1 MQNTTCRD
9 LEDLHIELSGLS
21 NMLISLSISFNV
33 GYDRITDDRMADVLN
48 SISCHV
54 NRIADD
60 ICRIADDMAKA
71 EHRKGEQN
79 HAN

>member
-9 LEDLHIELSGLS
+9 LEDLHIELSGVS

-33 GYDRITDDRMADVLN
+33 GYDRIPDDRMADVLN
-48 SISCHV
+48 SISCHI

-60 ICRIADDMAKA
+60 IYQISADIAKE
-71 EHRKGEQN
+71 EHRKGVEYN
-79 HAN
+79 AN